1 MNFHIMT
8 LFPDMV
14 LGGLNESITGKA
26 IEKGL
31 IGINITEKTGLL
43 ASMRLCAG
51 DEDLMLIRTDG
62 TVIRTDVK
70 SISVISRYAQ
80 GVKLM
85 RVDEGT
91 RIASVALVGKIAEDE
106 LSDADEAAPVE

>member
-1 MNFHIMT
+1 
-8 LFPDMV
+8 
-14 LGGLNESITGKA
+14 
-26 IEKGL
+26 
-31 IGINITEKTGLL
+31 
-43 ASMRLCAG
+43 
-51 DEDLMLIRTDG
+51 MLIRTDG